1 VWADAAGDAMDL
13 RQLRYFVS
21 VAELCS
27 FTDAASRLNIVQSAL
42 SRQISR
48 LQEELG
54 VALFARDGRRVR
66 LTRAGARLL
75 VAARQLLLDA
85 ESLRALVHDAADEVV
100 GTVNFGAHPS
110 DGNILFP
117 LLFKKARELFPDVRI
132 DPIQSMTAELQELLV
147 KGRLDLAIITFPD
160 PIPGIDVQPLARE
173 RFYLVAPTDLHPLP
187 YETCT
192 MHQALGVP
200 LILSHLPHRERSNIE
215 ALAKRSGVAL
225 DVRVEADTLNLMKSL
240 CALGYGSLLLPETAV
255 LEEKGSPE
263 WHATALSD
271 LTLTRYIARRVTPAP
286 SNAVTCVY
294 NILIE
299 EIEGLKSAG
308 VMF

>member
-1 VWADAAGDAMDL
+1 MDL
-13 RQLRYFVS
+13 RQLRYFVA
-21 VAELCS
+21 VAELRS

-48 LQEELG
+48 LQQDLG

-66 LTRAGARLL
+66 LTRAGTRLL
-75 VAARQLLLDA
+75 DAANQLLLDA
-85 ESLRALVHDAADEVV
+85 EALRSIVRDAADEVV

-117 LLFKKARELFPDVRI
+117 LLFKKARKLYPRVHI
-132 DPIQSMTAELQELLV
+132 DPMQSMTAELQELLV

-173 RFYLVAPTDLHPLP
+173 KFYLLAPADMHPLP
-187 YETCT
+187 DETCT

-200 LILSHLPHRERSNIE
+200 LILSHLPHRERCNIE
-215 ALAKRSGVAL
+215 ALAKKSHVTL
-225 DVRVEADTLNLMKSL
+225 DVRVEADSLSLMKSL
-240 CALGYGSLLLPETAV
+240 SMLGYGSLLLPETAV
-255 LEEKGSPE
+255 LEEKSDPA
-263 WHATALSD
+263 WHATVLSD
-271 LTLTRYIARRVTPAP
+271 LMLTRYLARRVTPPP
-286 SNAVTCVY
+286 SNAVTCVHE
-294 NILIE
+294 ILME
-299 EIEGLKSAG
+299 EIENLKSTG